1 MDTTEAKLQNLAQ
14 QKKISEFE
22 TEVYIDSLSKIRNR
36 RFLDEKLV
44 YQPCKAVVMAD
55 IDLFKEINDTVGHL
69 GGDEAIAKVAGIL
82 EQSVRKEDVVIRYG
96 GAFGTELVNNL
107 IGTADKA
114 LYESKK
120 KRDSYT
126 VIKI

>member
-1 MDTTEAKLQNLAQ
+1 M
-14 QKKISEFE
+14 KI
-22 TEVYIDSLSKIRNR
+22 
-36 RFLDEKLV
+36 EKLNEN
-44 YQPCKAVVMAD
+44 QIRCTLTREDLENKLLFLKSAVN
-55 IDLFKEINDTVGHL
+55 EITIENSP
-69 GGDEAIAKVAGIL
+69 E
-82 EQSVRKEDVVIRYG
+82 VRITMSFG